1 MVMRGARRI
10 RTNKTADR
18 RRIHQL
24 VLFMSD
30 YRCPECHA
38 NLPWPTS
45 HRENCTLAG
54 LKYSDALT
62 VDFVK
67 MLLETVKS
75 GGKVVTFN
83 DGDIYMME
91 RILKE
96 NDRDLATEP
105 APTAPENHK

>member
-1 MVMRGARRI
+1 
-10 RTNKTADR
+10 
-18 RRIHQL
+18 
-24 VLFMSD
+24 MSD

-45 HRENCTLAG
+45 HREKCSLAG
-54 LKYSDALT
+54 LKYPEALT

-67 MLLETVKS
+67 MLLETVKR

-83 DGDIYMME
+83 DGDIYTME

-96 NDRDLATEP
+96 NTKDHHRESSGGSDCS
-105 APTAPENHK
+105 